1 MSDERA
7 GSLNKACSDYRCGHS
22 LAISE
27 RRGAIRLLPL
37 LFSSRRIGDTIVG
50 QLELAPVQ
58 LPTSLWSQLRSR
70 RLGDTRRGRFL
81 PAGVKS
87 AGRALAD
94 PPPNKSVPAIPFPK
108 LVQQRLPALPLPA
121 ATGNHQTINHDSF

>member
-1 MSDERA
+1 MAAR
-7 GSLNKACSDYRCGHS
+7 G
-22 LAISE
+22 E
-27 RRGAIRLLPL
+27 RRGAIRLIPL

-108 LVQQRLPALPLPA
+108 LVQQRLPALRCCRRRPMSALGQDQDPNSPA
-121 ATGNHQTINHDSF
+121 MKRAELVD